1 MSSEIWFEINFGK
14 FSERLL
20 MVSNANCKP
29 KSKKRDFVRELLLFR
44 ELYVVLGFKV
54 SVGILWLSI

>member
-20 MVSNANCKP
+20 IVSNANWKP
-29 KSKKRDFVRELLLFR
+29 KRKKRDFVRELLLFR
-44 ELYVVLGFKV
+44 ELYEFLGFKV
-54 SVGILWLSI
+54 SVAILWL